1 MNHLS
6 NLEQFFKKYDL
17 TNDQATLVQKLDK
30 FLHSNDSNCFLL
42 KGYAGTGK
50 TFITKGVTE
59 YLNEIR
65 RNYILAAPTGKAAKV
80 IQEKTNSEANT
91 IHKTIY
97 SDKDLKEYQTDED
110 GKTIKFYFELA
121 VNNNSNDTVY
131 IFDEASMV
139 SDVYSEMEFIRFG
152 SGCLLQDLFK
162 YINLDNNEHNKKI
175 IFIGDNAQLPPV
187 GMKFSPAL
195 NTKYLQENFRV
206 KLEEF
211 ELTNVVRQKENSG
224 ILKNSIDIRKTLNTK
239 IYNHLEI
246 DTSSSDVESL
256 EHINFMD
263 KYLEVCNNKMDKN
276 TMVIAYTNASV
287 NDYNQAI
294 RAKFFTN
301 INQVNIN
308 DKIMI
313 LSNNSSSGIFLSNGD
328 FGLITQIFSDTEHR
342 PVRLKRKNS
351 ETKEVENV
359 DVDLYFRK
367 IELLV
372 RDIDG
377 RLHKIN
383 CIIIE
388 NLLFSER
395 PNLSSDENK
404 AIYLDFVMR
413 NPHLKPNTKE
423 WKDSIKSD
431 PYFNALKVKFGYAI
445 TCHKAQG
452 SEWENIFLNCKS
464 QQSYL
469 SEGYFRWL
477 YTALTRASKNLYT
490 LDEPH
495 IGITDTFNKSSIHM
509 EHINDSF
516 IQDEALE
523 NNTLKSNPFNI
534 QDKFLLAIYQKIAT
548 IIESNNIKIL
558 DLQHNQN
565 QEQYTFKSNNEQSR
579 VAIYYNAKDIITTI
593 SPMETNNLSN
603 LIKAILEPLKN
614 HVLTIE
620 NHTDFIFTENFL
632 EEFYLSIKDKLGDK
646 NIIISNIEHL
656 NYMERYNFSRN
667 SEIAIIDFYYNR
679 RGQFRSPTPNNK
691 SNSRQLIQDV
701 LEAI

>member
-1 MNHLS
+1 MSNLS
-6 NLEQFFKKYDL
+6 NLQSFFQKYDL
-17 TNDQATLVQKLDK
+17 TNDQATLVVKLDK
-30 FLHSNDSNCFLL
+30 FLNSNDSNCFLL

-80 IQEKTNSEANT
+80 IQEKTNSKAHT

-121 VNNNSNDTVY
+121 VNDKSNDTVY
-131 IFDEASMV
+131 IFDEASMI
-139 SDVYSEMEFIRFG
+139 SNVYSEMEFIRFG
-152 SGCLLQDLFK
+152 SGFLLQDLFK
-162 YINLDNNEHNKKI
+162 YINLDNNDHNKKI

-187 GMKFSPAL
+187 GMGFSPAL

-206 KLEEF
+206 RPEKF
-211 ELTNVVRQKENSG
+211 ELTNVVRQKEDSG
-224 ILKNSIDIRKTLNTK
+224 ILKNSIDIRQTLNKK
-239 IYNHLEI
+239 IFNHLEI
-246 DTSSSDVESL
+246 DTTSSDIESI
-256 EHINFMD
+256 EHANFIN
-263 KYLEVCNNKMDKN
+263 KYLEVTNNRIDKN

-287 NDYNQAI
+287 KDYNQAI
-294 RAKFFTN
+294 RANFFDN
-301 INQVNIN
+301 IDQVNIK

-313 LSNNSSSGIFLSNGD
+313 LSNNSSGGIFLSNGD
-328 FGLITQIFSDTEHR
+328 FGLITKIFSETEHKK
-342 PVRLKRKNS
+342 VRLKRKNN
-351 ETKEVENV
+351 ETNEVENI
-359 DVDLYFRK
+359 DIDLYFRD

-372 RDIDG
+372 RDIYG
-377 RLHKIN
+377 TLHKIDYK
-383 CIIIE
+383 IIE
-388 NLLFSER
+388 NLLFSEQA
-395 PNLSSDENK
+395 NLSSDETK

-413 NPHLKPNTKE
+413 NSHLKANTKE
-423 WKDSIKSD
+423 WKDALTTDS
-431 PYFNALKVKFGYAI
+431 YFNALKVKFGYAI

-464 QQSYL
+464 HQSYL

-495 IGITDTFNKSSIHM
+495 IGITDNINNSSIHM

-516 IQDEALE
+516 IQDEAVE
-523 NNTLKSNPFNI
+523 NNTSATNPFNI
-534 QDKFLLAIYQKIAT
+534 QDKLLLAIYQKIAA
-548 IIESNNIKIL
+548 IVESNNIKIL

-565 QEQYTFKSNNEQSR
+565 QEQYIFESNDEQSR
-579 VAIYYNAKDIITTI
+579 VAIYYNARDIITTI
-593 SPMETNNLSN
+593 NPMEVNNLSN
-603 LIKAILEPLKN
+603 LLKAILEPLKN

-620 NHTDFIFTENFL
+620 NHTEFIFNENFL
-632 EEFYLSIKDKLGDK
+632 EDFYLSLKDKLGDK
-646 NIIISNIEHL
+646 NITIANIEHL
-656 NYMERYNFSRN
+656 NYMERYSFSRN
-667 SEIAIIDFYYNR
+667 SEIAIIDFYYNGN
-679 RGQFRSPTPNNK
+679 GQFRAPTPNNR

-701 LEAI
+701 LGTI

>member
-1 MNHLS
+1 LLNI
-6 NLEQFFKKYDL
+6 QTFFKKYNL
-17 TNDQATLVQKLDK
+17 TNNQATVVKKLDK
-30 FLHSNDSNCFLL
+30 FLNNNGSNCFLL

-80 IQEKTNSEANT
+80 IQEKTNNEAHT

-121 VNNNSNDTVY
+121 VNDNPNDTVY
-131 IFDEASMV
+131 IFDEASMI
-139 SDVYSEMEFIRFG
+139 SNVYSEMEFIRFG
-152 SGCLLQDLFK
+152 SGFLLQDLFK
-162 YINLDNNEHNKKI
+162 YINLDNNDHNKKI
-175 IFIGDNAQLPPV
+175 IFIGDNAQLPPI
-187 GMKFSPAL
+187 GMGFSPAL

-206 KLEEF
+206 RLEEF
-211 ELTNVVRQKENSG
+211 ELTNVVRQKEDSG
-224 ILKNSIDIRKTLNTK
+224 ILKNSIHLRQTLNQK
-239 IYNHLEI
+239 IFNHLNI
-246 DTSSSDVESL
+246 DTSNSDVDSL
-256 EHINFMD
+256 DHVNFMN
-263 KYLEVCNNKMDKN
+263 KYLEVCNNKINKN

-287 NDYNQAI
+287 KEYNQVI
-294 RAKFFTN
+294 RAKFFNN
-301 INQVNIN
+301 INQVNVK

-313 LSNNSSSGIFLSNGD
+313 LANNSSSGIFLSNGD

-351 ETKEVENV
+351 ETNEVENI
-359 DVDLYFRK
+359 DIDLYFRS

-377 RLHKIN
+377 TLHKIN
-383 CIIIE
+383 CRIIE
-388 NLLFSER
+388 NLLFSEQ

-423 WKDSIKSD
+423 WKDTIKSD
-431 PYFNALKVKFGYAI
+431 QYFNALKVKFGYAI

-464 QQSYL
+464 HQSYL

-477 YTALTRASKNLYT
+477 YTALTRASKHLYT

-495 IGITDTFNKSSIHM
+495 IEITDNINNSSSIHM

-516 IQDEALE
+516 IQDKVIKH
-523 NNTLKSNPFNI
+523 NTSATNPFKI
-534 QDKFLLAIYQKIAT
+534 QDKLLLAIYQKIAV
-548 IIESNNIKIL
+548 IVESNHIKIL
-558 DLQHNQN
+558 DLQHKQN
-565 QEQYTFKSNNEQSR
+565 QEQYIFESNDEQSR
-579 VAIYYNAKDIITTI
+579 VAIYYNARDIITTI
-593 SPMETNNLSN
+593 NPMETNNLSN

-620 NHTDFIFTENFL
+620 NHTEFIFNEKFL
-632 EEFYLSIKDKLGDK
+632 EEFYLSLKDKLGDK
-646 NIIISNIEHL
+646 HITIANIEHL
-656 NYMERYNFSRN
+656 NYMERYSFSRGG
-667 SEIAIIDFYYNR
+667 EIAIIDFYYNG
-679 RGQFRSPTPNNK
+679 RGQFKSPTPNNK
-691 SNSRQLIQDV
+691 SNSKQLIQDV
-701 LEAI
+701 LGAI